1 MLQILPLTVGST
13 SNVIAKIKD
22 FLNSMNARNTSVR
35 LVKTHKARFLL
46 FLDQTSSFHIE
57 HQQLLRLLDFQLEA
71 L

>member
-22 FLNSMNARNTSVR
+22 FLNARNTSVR

-57 HQQLLRLLDFQLEA
+57 HQQLLRLLDYQLEA